1 MGTPAVVLGDRI
13 SGMCATHMV
22 PSPSGSPMPSPGPL
36 PFSAPLTTG
45 LTTTVLVAG
54 KPAAVQGSS
63 GVNTPPHVGLHPSD
77 PFLAPPA
84 QQGRVVAGSG
94 TVFLNGRPA
103 AYTGCQVTSCSGA
116 PGQVAGTAAT
126 VLIGQ

>member
-22 PSPSGSPMPSPGPL
+22 PSPSGSPMPSPGP
-36 PFSAPLTTG
+36 
-45 LTTTVLVAG
+45 VAG

-116 PGQVAGTAAT
+116 PGQVAGSAAT